1 MQRHFLAAL
10 CIASAVGIVVAAAD
24 DAAASKGPP
33 ALDLATIERVLTS
46 VEPPCRQEMQ
56 QALQEADYTLSDRCK
71 KDVVG
76 VLVRDKR
83 WKVEEIQGAPP
94 GTEAKARAAG
104 DGGSGGG
111 GLWVLVL
118 VVVAVGALVVFIA
131 TRGGGGKSGARGAAA
146 KAGKA
151 KKDGKRRRKK
161 GRKGD

>member
-1 MQRHFLAAL
+1 MQRHFLAAM
-10 CIASAVGIVVAAAD
+10 CIASAVVIIVVAAAD

-33 ALDLATIERVLTS
+33 ALDLTTIERVLTS

-94 GTEAKARAAG
+94 GTEKEEIVRAVATEL
-104 DGGSGGG
+104 
-111 GLWVLVL
+111 GL
-118 VVVAVGALVVFIA
+118 
-131 TRGGGGKSGARGAAA
+131 
-146 KAGKA
+146 
-151 KKDGKRRRKK
+151 
-161 GRKGD
+161 